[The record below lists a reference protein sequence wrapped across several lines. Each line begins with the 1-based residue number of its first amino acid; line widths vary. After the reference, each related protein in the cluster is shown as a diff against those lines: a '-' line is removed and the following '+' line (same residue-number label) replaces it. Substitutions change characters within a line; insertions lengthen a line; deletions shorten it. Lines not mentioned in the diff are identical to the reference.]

1 MPVNV
6 EVELARIRG
15 IIRGLVSQ
23 DGTARWEIGATEE
36 TSDAVRVTLVMRLPA
51 PAPTR

>member
-6 EVELARIRG
+6 EVELTRIRG

-23 DGTARWEIGATEE
+23 DGTARWEIGTTEE
-36 TSDAVRVTLVMRLPA
+36 TPEAVRITLVMRLT
-51 PAPTR
+51 APTPTR